1 MRKKSNKK
9 MIKFVNSR
17 KNNVYFTY
25 SSTEYDRSSANNE
38 YSFDNEIDNKI
49 DNKINNEINNF
60 DDLLYASQL
69 LVIFKNS

>member
-9 MIKFVNSR
+9 TIKFVNSR

-25 SSTEYDRSSANNE
+25 SSTEYDRSSDNNE
-38 YSFDNEIDNKI
+38 YSFDNEI

>member
-49 DNKINNEINNF
+49 NNEINNF